1 MIVKT
6 AATNASNTS
15 RIEIYL
21 LTMCKTDYVD
31 PFIELVP
38 LCVGCSADGVFIGV
52 CTFLAMLSIDSPST
66 VIDVRIADV
75 PTITDVTS
83 VETLWEG
90 ST

>member
-1 MIVKT
+1 MIVKV
-6 AATNASNTS
+6 AATNASNTL
-15 RIEIYL
+15 RIDIYL
-21 LTMCKTDYVD
+21 HTVCKIDYVD

-66 VIDVRIADV
+66 VIYILVANPTNIA
-75 PTITDVTS
+75 DVTS